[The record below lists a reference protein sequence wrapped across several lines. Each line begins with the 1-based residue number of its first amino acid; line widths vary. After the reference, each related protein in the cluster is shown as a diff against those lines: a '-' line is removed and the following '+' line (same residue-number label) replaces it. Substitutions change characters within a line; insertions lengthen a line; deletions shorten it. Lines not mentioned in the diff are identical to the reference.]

1 MALLI
6 AVTGGCPAALGV
18 EDEVSGR
25 DVLGTFDHAMD
36 VVAVGLILFTDDEH
50 RQLDAVS
57 FEFCSKTFG
66 VQLVGKV
73 AEILLGKCV
82 CNPLP
87 IDHLAL
93 GKSDVDRVGYPV
105 VEVVGFE
112 ICCCQHRLVW
122 DLQLSP
128 TIYMIFIF

>member
-6 AVTGGCPAALGV
+6 AVTGGGPAVLSE

-36 VVAVGLILFTDDEH
+36 VVTMCLVLLTDNEH
-50 RQLDAVS
+50 RQLGAVT
-57 FEFCSKTFG
+57 FEFCSKALG

-73 AEILLGKCV
+73 AEVLLGQCV
-82 CNPLP
+82 RDPLP

-93 GKSDVDRVGYPV
+93 GKRNVDRVGDPV
-105 VEVVGFE
+105 FEVVGLE
-112 ICCCQHRLVW
+112 ICGGEHGLRYCC
-122 DLQLSP
+122 
-128 TIYMIFIF
+128 